1 MGQGSLPHTSGRGE
15 DRDENP
21 ILQTLPVAIPV
32 GNLRRQVQKGN
43 FNLSSLIQVEVVHI
57 NFNLCS
63 LIEVEVVH
71 ITVFVINLE
80 SIIS

>member
-1 MGQGSLPHTSGRGE
+1 MGQGNLPHTLGRDKDG
-15 DRDENP
+15 DENP
-21 ILQTLPVAIPV
+21 ILLGRPIAIPV

-43 FNLSSLIQVEVVHI
+43 LNLSSLIEVEVVHI

-71 ITVFVINLE
+71 ISVFVINLE